1 MKKTLLIAAAFVALT
16 ACNKTL
22 IETQVPESDYG
33 YINLGITADTEME
46 VAATKADE
54 STPTYKSADGT
65 YRVKLEK
72 KGTSDSWEACWSD
85 LSSGN
90 GVLTNGWVTYAYLK
104 TNKDNLLKVSAGT
117 YKISAENIDGTQIYV
132 DHVNGQMH
140 VSGNSG
146 EFAVEAGKSVTK
158 SFNCSIQNSRVIFKK
173 GDNFDSYF
181 KNSQIKLK
189 AKISPSVEATTFNMD
204 WENGNTENTYN
215 EVYLPANTEV
225 IWTLSAIRK
234 DSEEST
240 TRYSY
245 TNENKGDSYKI
256 TTSKGQCTIIELT
269 PSTDG
274 KGVINISIN
283 TNEDYN
289 DNEITTTIDPIAG
302 TVAPNN

>member
-22 IETQVPESDYG
+22 IETQVPESEYG

-46 VAATKADE
+46 VAATKAEE
-54 STPTYKSADGT
+54 STPTYKSAGDE

-72 KGTSDSWEACWSD
+72 KVNSDSWEACWSG
-85 LSSGN
+85 LSSGT
-90 GVLTNGWVTYAYLK
+90 GVLTEGWVTYEYLN
-104 TNKDNLLKVSAGT
+104 TNKDNLLNVSAGT

-132 DHVNGQMH
+132 GHVNGQMH

-146 EFAVEAGKSVTK
+146 EFEVEAGKSVTK
-158 SFNCSIQNSRVIFKK
+158 SFNCSIQNSKVIFRK
-173 GDNFDSYF
+173 GNKFEDYF
-181 KNSQIKLK
+181 KNPLITLK
-189 AKISPSVEATTFNMD
+189 AKKSPEEDATTFAMD
-204 WENGNTENTYN
+204 WEGGNTPNTYN

-225 IWTLSAIRK
+225 IWILSAIRK

-289 DNEITTTIDPIAG
+289 NQEITTPIDPIAG
-302 TVAPNN
+302 TVVNN